1 MPPKQESRN
10 AKPKRGNKSN
20 KRQKKNKAPRRRPAM
35 RQQVTNIAVS
45 VPRQAQ
51 RTEMKNSGSSRVQ
64 RVRATEVLG
73 PLTSP
78 STVQIGVNPVLWTFD
93 PTAAPFHRLAA
104 FAAMYQKY
112 KVHSCRFR
120 YVPACPATD
129 NGQIMAAIMYDTAV
143 GVETLASD
151 ADFLN
156 AQDHRYQAIW
166 KPFDLSVNVKSL
178 KAPWFYTGATVT
190 EPTGYDSRWEA
201 PFAIATSITGTSGSG
216 LDRTYGMLFIDY
228 DVEFVDYIDPVQ
240 TSISL
245 VVDETKFS
253 TVATNV
259 ARSIAF
265 THRDWSAPLSY
276 RTENHA
282 LQNLATTG
290 SYTGVDV
297 RPFTVRIPP
306 GTHYVAYKGPTVITR
321 SPTGSAVNMN
331 LKVGAWYRDGTEVPS
346 GVVGTAFTYP
356 NAGGSYSFNTDMVVK
371 VINTA
376 EAFVSLALVATD
388 DWGSGTTIGV
398 SGGTLQITRA
408 DVNYASLSAE
418 ASQPTDRAYYDLPSQ
433 SSAAIAAI
441 QSGDYQCAVLVEL
454 PPQVPDIEDC
464 HRALLARLATQYL
477 PREPVHMAEPP
488 SPVSYVSVSKR
499 K

>member
-1 MPPKQESRN
+1 MPPKQEQRKPN
-10 AKPKRGNKSN
+10 AKANKTKGRARKGRKQKA
-20 KRQKKNKAPRRRPAM
+20 KRQSRT
-35 RQQVTNIAVS
+35 QVTNIAVS

-51 RTEMKNSGSSRVQ
+51 RTEMKNSGTSRVQ

-78 STVQIGVNPVLWTFD
+78 ATVQIGVNPVMWTFD

-112 KVHSCRFR
+112 RIHSCRFR

-129 NGQIMAAIMYDTAV
+129 NGQVMAAIMYDTAV
-143 GVETLASD
+143 GVETMASD

-166 KPFDLSVNVKSL
+166 KPFDLAMNPKSL
-178 KAPWFYTGATVT
+178 RSPWFYTGATVT
-190 EPTGYDSRWEA
+190 EPTGYDARWEA
-201 PFAIATSITGTSGSG
+201 PLSLVTSITGTSGSG
-216 LDRTYGMLFIDY
+216 LDRTYGMLFVDY

-240 TSISL
+240 TSVSL
-245 VVDETKFS
+245 VVDETKFT
-253 TVATNV
+253 TVATGTV
-259 ARSIAF
+259 RSIAF
-265 THRDWSAPLSY
+265 AHRDWSAPLAY
-276 RTENHA
+276 RMENHA

-290 SYTGVDV
+290 SYTGVDA
-297 RPFTVRIPP
+297 RPFCVRLPP
-306 GTHYVAYKGPTVITR
+306 GTHYVSYKGPTAITR
-321 SPTGSAVNMN
+321 SPTGSAVDMI
-331 LKVGAWYRDGTEVPS
+331 LKIGAWYRDGTEVPS
-346 GVVGTAFTYP
+346 GVVGTAFVYP
-356 NAGGSYSFNTDMVVK
+356 NAGGSYSFNTDMVAK

-388 DWGSGTTIGV
+388 DWGAGTTIGV
-398 SGGTLQITRA
+398 SGGTVQVTRA
-408 DVNYASLSAE
+408 DVNYASLSAD
-418 ASQPTDRAYYDLPSQ
+418 ASFPADRVYFDLPSQ

-441 QSGDYQCAVLVEL
+441 QSGDYQCACLVEL
-454 PPQVPDIEDC
+454 PPEVPDIEDC
-464 HRALLARLATQYL
+464 HRALLARLATKYL
-477 PREPVHMAEPP
+477 TREPVHMAEPP